1 MRRNPRLR
9 LPEPPAPVSANK
21 QQPGFVR
28 RPEHPVLFLA
38 PMAGVTN
45 SVFRRICKSR
55 GADVLTT
62 EFVSADGILHR
73 NERTE
78 HYVDF
83 QPEERPLG
91 VQLFGAE
98 PEQLARGARA
108 VMEWKQPDFIDIN
121 FGCPVNKVVCKNGG
135 SALLRDGELLARI
148 ASAVV
153 QAVAPVPVTAKIRI
167 GWDAKSVNATENARR
182 LEDAGI
188 ERLTVHGRTRAQG
201 YSGEADWG
209 VIASVADAL
218 QIPVV
223 GNGDINS
230 AEAAVGRWS
239 GTPVSGLMVGRA
251 AMNSP
256 WIFQEIKAAFR
267 GESAP
272 PVPALCDRWDL
283 IEDHCRQELARW
295 RKPEKGMHAMRSRL
309 MAYSR
314 GMPASRELRR
324 RFGAVGSLDELAAIR
339 AWHETERHGMEEP
352 DEQESAPADAALG

>member
-1 MRRNPRLR
+1 
-9 LPEPPAPVSANK
+9 
-21 QQPGFVR
+21 
-28 RPEHPVLFLA
+28 
-38 PMAGVTN
+38 MAGVTN

-55 GADVLTT
+55 GADILTT

-83 QPEERPLG
+83 RLEERPLG

-98 PEQLARGARA
+98 PEQLARGAQA

-153 QAVAPVPVTAKIRI
+153 RAVAPVPVTAKIRI
-167 GWDAKSVNATENARR
+167 GWDAQSVNATENARR
-182 LEDAGI
+182 LEGAGI
-188 ERLTVHGRTRAQG
+188 GRLTVHGRTRAQG
-201 YSGEADWG
+201 YSGEADWD
-209 VIASVADAL
+209 VIASVADAVG
-218 QIPVV
+218 IPVV

-230 AEAAVGRWS
+230 AQVALRRWAQ
-239 GTPVSGLMVGRA
+239 TPVSGLMVGRA

-256 WIFQEIKAAFR
+256 WIFQDIKAAFR
-267 GESAP
+267 GENAP
-272 PVPALCDRWDL
+272 PAPTLADRWDL
-283 IEDHCRQELARW
+283 IEDHCTQELVRW
-295 RKPEKGMHAMRSRL
+295 RKTEKGMHAMRSRL

-314 GMPASRELRR
+314 GMPSSRELRR
-324 RFGAVGSLDELAAIR
+324 RFGAVESLEELADIR
-339 AWHETERHGMEEP
+339 AWHESAAHGIEDLDEP
-352 DEQESAPADAALG
+352 EPAEVDAALG

>member
-1 MRRNPRLR
+1 M
-9 LPEPPAPVSANK
+9 SATT
-21 QQPGFVR
+21 QLGFER
-28 RPEHPVLFLA
+28 RPQSPVLFLA

-45 SVFRRICKSR
+45 SVFRRICKAR

-83 QPEERPLG
+83 TPTERPLG

-98 PEQLARGARA
+98 PAQLARGAQA

-135 SALLRDGELLARI
+135 SALLRDGSLLAAI

-153 QAVAPVPVTAKIRI
+153 RAVAPVPVTAKIRI
-167 GWDAKSVNATENARR
+167 GWDAQSVNAVENARH

-188 ERLTVHGRTRAQG
+188 QRLTVHGRTRAQG
-201 YSGEADWG
+201 YSGEADWD
-209 VIASVADAL
+209 VIASVADAVA
-218 QIPVV
+218 IPVV
-223 GNGDINS
+223 GNGDIDS
-230 AEAAVGRWS
+230 ADAALRRWEHA
-239 GTPVSGLMVGRA
+239 PVSGLMVGRA
-251 AMNSP
+251 AMTSP
-256 WIFQEIKAAFR
+256 WIFQEIRAAFR
-267 GESAP
+267 GENAP
-272 PVPALCDRWDL
+272 PAPTLSDRWDL

-295 RKPEKGMHAMRSRL
+295 RKTEKGMHAMRSRL

-324 RFGAVGSLDELAAIR
+324 RFGAVETLGGLADIR
-339 AWHETERHGMEEP
+339 TWHETAAHGGA
-352 DEQESAPADAALG
+352 EQDVDHPVAADAAIG